1 MYEDQTYE
9 VLLERMLARVPEG
22 LDKREGSIIYDAL
35 APAAAEMAQMYI
47 ELDVNSNLYFAD
59 TASGAYLE
67 RSIAWTGITR
77 HPATKAQ
84 LRGVFFDSAEAPVDV
99 PPGSRFSLGL
109 LSYTAVEKLSPGAYR
124 LESEAAG
131 VTGNQY
137 FGSLLPVD
145 YIPQL
150 ARGEITALLIPGAD
164 EETDES
170 LRQRYLDAARRPST
184 SGNKYHYMEWAS
196 QIEGVGGA
204 RVFPQW
210 NGPKSVKVIIVD
222 AEKKPASDLLVSQ
235 VQQYIDPLPGQG
247 EGQAPIGAV
256 VTVASAAGKN
266 ITVSAKV
273 TLAAGYTLQSAINAF
288 KVILE
293 KYRKDKAFAATYI
306 SHSVIGSL
314 LLDTEGV
321 LDYSE
326 LKLNGGT
333 GNVTLTETEV
343 PLFGSVALEV

>member
-9 VLLERMLARVPEG
+9 ALLERMLARVPEG
-22 LDKREGSIIYDAL
+22 MDKREGSIIYDAL

-47 ELDVNSNLYFAD
+47 ELDVNTNLYFAD
-59 TASGAYLE
+59 TATGEYLE
-67 RSIAWTGITR
+67 RNVAWTGITR
-77 HPATKAQ
+77 HPATRAQ
-84 LRGVFFDSAEAPVDV
+84 LRGLFYNSADELLDIPL
-99 PPGSRFSLGL
+99 GSRFSLGL
-109 LSYTAVEKLSPGAYR
+109 LSYKAVEKLSPGAYR

-137 FGSLLPVD
+137 FGNLLPVD
-145 YIPQL
+145 YIPEL
-150 ARGEITALLIPGAD
+150 ARGEITALLIPGEN
-164 EETDES
+164 EEEDES
-170 LRQRYLDAARRPST
+170 LRQRYLDYARRPST

-196 QIEGVGGA
+196 QIDGVGGS
-204 RVFPQW
+204 RVFPLW

-222 AEKKPASDLLVSQ
+222 AEKKPASELLVSQ
-235 VQQYIDPLPGQG
+235 VQQYIDPVAGQG

-256 VTVASAAGKN
+256 VTVASAAGKI

-288 KVILE
+288 KAILE
-293 KYRKDKAFAATYI
+293 KYRREKAFHATYI
-306 SHSVIGSL
+306 SQSVIGSL

-343 PLFGSVALEV
+343 PLFGNVTLEV